1 MPLYMCRWPNGDCSV
16 VWAANKG
23 AAVEILDE
31 VDNAEVCPLMA
42 LRDFM
47 VHFRLS
53 DEGEIQLEGFGE
65 ATEDALFQ
73 LAYPVLDKTLM
84 DAPNDQA
91 GNPTP
96 EGIAMIREAV
106 AKERKRVRLK
116 KVKEPVTELGRKIKQ
131 MTNMPTRVID
141 RTIRETGSET
151 LKQFRGRGKPS

>member
-16 VWAANKG
+16 VWATNKG
-23 AAVEILDE
+23 AAIENLDE
-31 VDNAEVCPLMA
+31 VDNAEVCPLMV

-73 LAYPVLDKTLM
+73 LAYPVLDKILM

-96 EGIAMIREAV
+96 EGIAMIREVV
-106 AKERKRVRLK
+106 AKERKRVRLM